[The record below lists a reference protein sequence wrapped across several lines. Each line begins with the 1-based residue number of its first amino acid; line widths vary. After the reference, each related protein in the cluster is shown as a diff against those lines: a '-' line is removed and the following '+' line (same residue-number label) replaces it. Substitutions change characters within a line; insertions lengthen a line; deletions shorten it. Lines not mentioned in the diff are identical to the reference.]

1 MNFSGPIRKQLQ
13 PGQHKAKLRVCGDYS
28 VMVNPQLESQ
38 IPHAVT
44 RRHDEKVWCKPLLQ
58 QDRSG
63 RCLPSD
69 QIFTWEPE
77 ISPEHSQRSS
87 TSNQDPLWNYISTG
101 LFPRNNGQTDGW
113 SGRHLISGAKATE
126 HLSNLKSLLKW
137 LQDNGLRCNLSKC
150 RFAEP
155 TVEYLGHTLS
165 KDGIKMGRQVD
176 AVAKMP
182 APTSVSTLKSFIGSV
197 QFYSKFIPNLSTI
210 SEPLTR
216 LTRTK
221 TDWQRTSRE
230 ESSFQGLKKLLYY

>member
-1 MNFSGPIRKQLQ
+1 MPLPEDMMRKFGVSHYFSKIDLADAYHPIRFL
-13 PGQHKAKLRVCGDYS
+13 P
-28 VMVNPQLESQ
+28 ESQ
-38 IPHAVT
+38 RLALSTHKGV
-44 RRHDEKVWCKPLLQ
+44 LLQ
-58 QDRSG
+58 TKIPFGITSAPGYFQ
-63 RCLPSD
+63 
-69 QIFTWEPE
+69 E
-77 ISPEHSQRSS
+77 IM
-87 TSNQDPLWNYISTG
+87 DKLTG
-101 LFPRNNGQTDGW
+101 DLEGVA